1 VPAPVRAL
9 FAPEEVLPSA
19 ELPTR
24 RLAAAVAEWTAGAE
38 PLGGGSG
45 SFFVGRGDCELADQ
59 WLYARLPSLV
69 GAAREQLLLD
79 GAAGLAD
86 TARRPLV
93 SFAAEYRRPMY
104 FGDRGTVEV
113 AAYRA
118 GERIAVVHRVH
129 GAAVPG
135 GPAADRPL
143 CALALEVF

>member
-1 VPAPVRAL
+1 
-9 FAPEEVLPSA
+9 
-19 ELPTR
+19 
-24 RLAAAVAEWTAGAE
+24 
-38 PLGGGSG
+38 
-45 SFFVGRGDCELADQ
+45 
-59 WLYARLPSLV
+59 
-69 GAAREQLLLD
+69 
-79 GAAGLAD
+79 
-86 TARRPLV
+86 
-93 SFAAEYRRPMY
+93 MY